1 VEDWEG
7 YWEEDKFMKIVSGSS
22 NKPLA
27 EKIAKNL
34 NTSLSGVE
42 IFVFPDKE
50 RRIRIL
56 DKVLDSNCAVV
67 QAADT
72 PADQKYM
79 ELFFLVDGLKRSGA
93 ESVTAVI
100 PYLGY
105 QRQDHIFREGEA
117 VSLQVIVETLEAV
130 GVDKIITVDL
140 HTIKI
145 PELFKI
151 PIIHLSALS
160 IFAEKIKEIEN
171 NLRKIVLV
179 SPDMGGIRR
188 IKILSEMLGNCSY
201 ATINKDRDLSTGTVS
216 AKEIEGEVDGKI
228 AIIVDD
234 MISTGNTILT
244 AAKLLKEKGAE
255 KIYVFATHGIFSDDA
270 GKNLQNNLIGKV
282 FVTDSVFISKE
293 KCFEKLEVLTISTL
307 IANNL
312 K

>member
-1 VEDWEG
+1 
-7 YWEEDKFMKIVSGSS
+7 MKIISGSS

-34 NTSLSGVE
+34 NTSLSDVE

-56 DKVLDSNCAVV
+56 DKVLDSECTVV
-67 QAADT
+67 QSANT
-72 PADQKYM
+72 PADQNYM

-93 ESVTAVI
+93 KNVIAVI

-105 QRQDHIFREGEA
+105 QRQDHIFRDGEA

-140 HTIKI
+140 HTVKI

-151 PIIHLSALS
+151 PMIHLSALS
-160 IFAEKIKEIEN
+160 IFAKKIKGIEN
-171 NLRKIVLV
+171 NLREIVLV

-188 IKILSEMLGNCSY
+188 IKILSEMLNNSSF
-201 ATINKDRDLSTGTVS
+201 AVINKDRDLSSGTVS
-216 AKEIEGEVDGKI
+216 AKEIEGEVDGKV
-228 AIIVDD
+228 AMIVDD
-234 MISTGNTILT
+234 MISTGKTILT
-244 AAKLLKEKGAE
+244 AAKLLKEKGAQ
-255 KIYVFATHGIFSDDA
+255 KIYVFATHGVFSNEA
-270 GKNLQNNLIGKV
+270 KENLQNNLIEKV
-282 FVTDSVFISKE
+282 FVTDSVFIPKE
-293 KCFEKLEVLTISTL
+293 SHFEKLEILSISTL
-307 IANNL
+307 IADNL